1 MSNRQRPS
9 LKGRGSSIFFSEDA
23 ADPTEEASSHVSEA
37 SEDRQQRTASIR
49 VDGNYS
55 GAMKK
60 LTFNLPL
67 ELSYGLD
74 ELQLKLRMATRSSVT
89 KTEIV
94 QAALERTIREV
105 QDEAGERRLLADLGF
120 DAAPA
125 AAASTNDAD

>member
-9 LKGRGSSIFFSEDA
+9 LKGRGSSIFFSEDD
-23 ADPTEEASSHVSEA
+23 ADPTEEASSHVSET
-37 SEDRQQRTASIR
+37 SEDRQQRKATIGAGG
-49 VDGNYS
+49 DDS

-105 QDEAGERRLLADLGF
+105 QDDEGERRLLAELGF
-120 DAAPA
+120 DATPTA
-125 AAASTNDAD
+125 ATSTPDAE